1 MAYQKEGKA
10 MERESQSKRRQKV
23 SQPERR
29 RQLLQIALGMSQ
41 SCQYQ
46 AITVQMLAKQADCDR
61 TVIYRVLNGGEGH
74 RGTAREALA
83 SAIENYALT
92 KGVEDPGAMK
102 VLTQM
107 AAMGDSRAI
116 AITKE

>member
-1 MAYQKEGKA
+1 

-29 RQLLQIALGMSQ
+29 QQLLQIALGMSQ

-46 AITVQMLAKQADCDR
+46 TITVQMLAKQADCDR
-61 TVIYRVLNGGEGH
+61 TVIYRVLNDGEGR
-74 RGTAREALA
+74 RGKAREALA

-92 KGVEDPGAMK
+92 RGVEDPGAMR